1 MKKVWIGIAAGVL
14 VLAIAG
20 GSFWGGMVYGKAQ
33 QANQFSERFSAGR
46 FGAQGGQ
53 FPEAMVTR
61 QAGRGNAASAGGVMG
76 TIQSIEGSVLV
87 IESNEGT
94 IRVQTTDT
102 TLIEKTMPVGVEDL
116 AVDEQVVVAGVRND
130 DGSITARSVTPI
142 RFPQAGQPVGG
153 Q

>member
-20 GSFWGGMVYGKAQ
+20 GAFWGGMVYGKAQ
-33 QANQFSERFSAGR
+33 QARQFSEQFAGGR
-46 FGAQGGQ
+46 FGAPGEG
-53 FPEAMVTR
+53 FPGAIATR
-61 QAGRGNAASAGGVMG
+61 QVGREGPAGAGGVMG

-87 IESNEGT
+87 IASDEGT
-94 IRVQTTDT
+94 IRVQTSDT
-102 TLIEKTMPVGVEDL
+102 TLIEKTMPVGVADL
-116 AVDEQVVVAGVRND
+116 AVDERVIVSGVRND

-142 RFPQAGQPVGG
+142 QFRQMGQPGGG